1 MSQLKSV
8 GHVFAC
14 VRAKLMM
21 SYSFNM
27 TRTGQGK
34 VIAIPVAADEAS
46 LIILTN
52 DHDFKHE
59 QQHDS
64 ELTC

>member
-1 MSQLKSV
+1 
-8 GHVFAC
+8 
-14 VRAKLMM
+14 MM

-27 TRTGQGK
+27 TRMFQGK
-34 VIAIPVAADEAS
+34 VIAIPVAADVES
-46 LIILTN
+46 LIILTY

-64 ELTC
+64 